1 MLCHTMIFASTWLDY
16 GKYDISWYKST
27 DQVFVIS
34 TAKELAGVAYLVN
47 NQYTNFYYKTI
58 ILDADIDLSGNT
70 WIGIGSASYSFRG
83 SFDGQGHIIKGVKIT
98 ENSGQYPYYGF
109 WNYMQDGTIK
119 DLNLDCNV
127 SLNYSDASMPN
138 TYAGGLAAY
147 ASLCSFENC
156 NISVDVTYDRSS
168 TIHTKY
174 KVYLGG
180 MIGSANSVA
189 ATNCIYTGDIHVY
202 FGRSG
207 TDSEYFQSSSS
218 MTVGGLIANAKEST
232 IKYCGSQAD
241 YIKVICAG
249 SKNSCNMQTAI
260 GGLIGDTDDRTI
272 IKASYNNT
280 YSIEAVSRGTSTT
293 YLSIGGITSSAIY
306 YAGSVGGIYNCYS
319 TTPNYD
325 VTVRQSNANVRSG
338 GIAGN
343 YEPSGSNKYIA
354 NFSPSNLT
362 VTTLTHLNLL
372 DGYGGS
378 KTFASY
384 QMRSDAFLSE
394 LNMYPIAN
402 GENYTWIL
410 DGGYPRIKADGINGI
425 NTPTQHK
432 KELSRVY
439 DIQGRHATLDT
450 SGMKIVRRE
459 DGEAVKI
466 FVK

>member
-1 MLCHTMIFASTWLDY
+1 MIFASTWLDY
-16 GKYDISWYKST
+16 GMYDISWYKST

-34 TAKELAGVAYLVN
+34 TEKELAGVAYLVN
-47 NQYTNFYYKTI
+47 NQYSNFYGKTI
-58 ILDADIDLSGNT
+58 KLDTDIDLSGST
-70 WIGIGSASYSFRG
+70 WIGIGSANYSFRG
-83 SFDGQGHIIKGVKIT
+83 SFDGQRHSIKGVYIT
-98 ENSGQYPYYGF
+98 EDSGQYPYYGF
-109 WNYMQDGTIK
+109 WNYMQYGTIK
-119 DLNLDCNV
+119 DLNFDCNV
-127 SLNYSDASMPN
+127 RLNYYDASMPN
-138 TYAGGLAAY
+138 TYGGGLAAY
-147 ASLCSFENC
+147 ASSCTFENC
-156 NISVDVTYDRSS
+156 NISVDVTYKRSS

-180 MIGSANSVA
+180 MIGSANSVTT
-189 ATNCIYTGDIHVY
+189 TNCIYTGDISVD

-218 MTVGGLIANAKEST
+218 MTVDGLIADTNEST
-232 IKYCGSQAD
+232 IKYCGSQAG

-249 SKNSCNMQTAI
+249 SKNSCTMQTAI
-260 GGLIGDTDDRTI
+260 GGLIGHTDDRTT
-272 IKASYNNT
+272 IKACYNNT
-280 YSIEAVSRGTSTT
+280 NSIEAVSRGTSTT
-293 YLSIGGITSSAIY
+293 YMSIGGITSSAIY
-306 YAGSVGGIYNCYS
+306 YSGSAGGLYNCYS
-319 TTPNYD
+319 TTSNYY
-325 VTVRQSNANVRSG
+325 VTVQQSNANVRSG

-343 YEPSGSNKYIA
+343 YESSGTNKYIA
-354 NFSPSNLT
+354 NFSPSNLV
-362 VTTLTHLNLL
+362 VTTPTRLNLL

-378 KTFASY
+378 KIFTSS
-384 QMRSDAFLSE
+384 QMKSDAFLSE

-450 SGMKIVRRE
+450 PGMKIVRRE
-459 DGEAVKI
+459 DGKAVKI